1 MVGRSKL
8 DTNNKK
14 FLPLYRSREFNWEER
29 TLLKYVE
36 PHTWFK
42 DLKLGDKF
50 KNDWKGRLTK
60 GKRGGAC
67 YHEKG
72 VVAVTK
78 NKDQPGCGR
87 LLKPGI
93 IEGHM
98 NVGKKKIVTTMFVP
112 ASRDSHL
119 VRMIMQCEQ
128 EKNMHLTSGVKI
140 MEQSG
145 LPLALLFPAKFP
157 IDLGCPKG
165 LRCILCDNKGIKCAP
180 SGVIYKAERKG
191 SC

>member
-1 MVGRSKL
+1 M
-8 DTNNKK
+8 
-14 FLPLYRSREFNWEER
+14 
-29 TLLKYVE
+29 TLLKYIE

-60 GKRGGAC
+60 GKRGGGAC
-67 YHEKG
+67 YQERG
-72 VVAVTK
+72 
-78 NKDQPGCGR
+78 P
-87 LLKPGI
+87 
-93 IEGHM
+93 M

-157 IDLGCPKG
+157 IDLG
-165 LRCILCDNKGIKCAP
+165 
-180 SGVIYKAERKG
+180 
-191 SC
+191 